1 MAIPNVNAITST
13 LRTMSDQ
20 QLQQYAMLHKN
31 DPYILPMAV
40 SESNSRK
47 QMRSEQQGLAA
58 GQHPQPKV
66 AEADIAGMAQ
76 QPQMAPQGT
85 PQQPMAPQG
94 QQLPENQ
101 GIGRLPAPN
110 IQHMADG
117 GIAGYGDDTGAE
129 GSQDANL
136 VYSNEPAMRM
146 AGGGAVQHF
155 AAGGRPSQAE
165 VQAAYDEWQAAQ
177 PSWYQQSTPMSGER
191 MRAAEAKYNQLLGQY
206 QTTQGTQGVQPGA
219 AEPAPVTYDKTA
231 APRPAKAEPTPDQT
245 KAGKKSTTGDGSK
258 KPAASVVQPE
268 TAAAPAAPA
277 YAAPTSKELIDQA
290 ISGSKAM
297 NEESATAYKPWQ
309 EKLDKENEAIA
320 GNKDKNRGY
329 ALLAAGLGMMGG
341 TSQYAGVNIGKGGL
355 EGLHVYQEAEKA
367 DAAAQ
372 KANEHS
378 QMLLMQAERAER
390 SGNMKVAGDMQ
401 ARAEQAQQ
409 FGITSAQHAEQLK
422 DTKEYQQGSLLNQN
436 LAARASMVAAQ
447 RPLGGG
453 YGMNESKFQLTALTK
468 ERDDIAKQLSSK
480 DNPMI
485 NMKSNAAEKAQLS
498 ARRDQ
503 LNAAIAQLSGIAT
516 IDQGSPTGSGSGVDI
531 SQWGKPQVIKP

>member
-1 MAIPNVNAITST
+1 
-13 LRTMSDQ
+13 MSDQ

-58 GQHPQPKV
+58 GQRPQPKV

-76 QPQMAPQGT
+76 QPQMAPQGM

-110 IQHMADG
+110 MQHMADG
-117 GIAGYGDDTGAE
+117 GIAGYGDD
-129 GSQDANL
+129 GSGGGMSGGPDESL
-136 VYSNEPAMRM
+136 VYNNEPVMRM
-146 AGGGAVQHF
+146 AGGGAIRF
-155 AAGGRPSQAE
+155 ADRGAVRGPYSDDTTM
-165 VQAAYDEWQAAQ
+165 YDPATGV
-177 PSWYQQSTPMSGER
+177 PITGDYTTSGEDDRTIMEKLGIFNPENRRALERSDREAR
-191 MRAAEAKYNQLLGQY
+191 MRAA
-206 QTTQGTQGVQPGA
+206 GTKTGPNTV
-219 AEPAPVTYDKTA
+219 APVVTPESAATA
-231 APRPAKAEPTPDQT
+231 VDTSKA
-245 KAGKKSTTGDGSK
+245 KKSGGGGAGGGSK

-367 DAAAQ
+367 DTAAQ
-372 KANEHS
+372 KANQHS

-401 ARAEQAQQ
+401 ARAEQAGQ
-409 FGITSAQHAEQLK
+409 FAVSSAQHAQQLK

-436 LAARASMVAAQ
+436 ISARAAMKAAE

-453 YGMNESKFQLTALTK
+453 YGMNESKFQLSALTK

-485 NMKSNAAEKAQLS
+485 NSPKNAGEKAQLS

-503 LNAAIAQLSGIAT
+503 LNAAIAQLSGVAT
-516 IDQGSPTGSGSGVDI
+516 IDQGSLTGSGSGVDI